1 MSDTQKTK
9 EITIIC
15 REYDKYS
22 GGKTAVYIVARNATG
37 QDIDRLSLR
46 SRVNPELTYYATA
59 IKGDDDFVVALAKAK
74 LFRKP
79 YFEKI

>member
-1 MSDTQKTK
+1 MPSTQ

-22 GGKTAVYIVARNATG
+22 GGKPAVYIVTRNATG

-46 SRVNPELTYYATA
+46 GRVNHELTYYATA
-59 IKGDDDFVVALAKAK
+59 IQGDDDFIVAMAKAK
-74 LFRKP
+74 SFREP
-79 YFEKI
+79 YFVEI

>member
-1 MSDTQKTK
+1 MPSTQ

-22 GGKTAVYIVARNATG
+22 GGKHAIYIVTRNATG
-37 QDIDRLSLR
+37 RDIDRLSLR

-59 IKGDDDFVVALAKAK
+59 IQGDDDFIIAMAKAK
-74 LFRKP
+74 SFREP

>member
-1 MSDTQKTK
+1 MPNTQG
-9 EITIIC
+9 ITIIC
-15 REYDKYS
+15 REYDKHS
-22 GGKTAVYIVARNATG
+22 GGRPAVYIVTRNATC

-59 IKGDDDFVVALAKAK
+59 INGDDDFIIAMARAKS
-74 LFRKP
+74 FREP

>member
-1 MSDTQKTK
+1 MPNTQ

-22 GGKTAVYIVARNATG
+22 GGKPAIYIVTRNATG

-46 SRVNPELTYYATA
+46 GRVNPELTYYATV
-59 IKGDDDFVVALAKAK
+59 IQGDDDFIVAMARAKSC
-74 LFRKP
+74 RKP
-79 YFEKI
+79 YFEEI

>member
-1 MSDTQKTK
+1 MPNTQ

-22 GGKTAVYIVARNATG
+22 GGKTAVYIVTRNASG
-37 QDIDRLSLR
+37 RDIDRLSLR
-46 SRVNPELTYYATA
+46 SRLNPELTYYATA
-59 IKGDDDFVVALAKAK
+59 INGDDDFIVAMAKAK
-74 LFRKP
+74 SFREP

>member
-1 MSDTQKTK
+1 MPSTQ

-22 GGKTAVYIVARNATG
+22 GGKPAVYIVIRNATC

-46 SRVNPELTYYATA
+46 SRVNPELIYYATA
-59 IKGDDDFVVALAKAK
+59 IQGDDDFIVAMAKAK
-74 LFRKP
+74 SFREP
-79 YFEKI
+79 YFVEI